1 LEEEMKRM
9 LLVLLALVFIYP
21 MISIGAEKDSIN
33 LKLVW
38 EKEIPQGVK
47 DFVFLDENGY
57 NVFSVQCKNPEKA
70 LKEKR
75 ILVVQ
80 GNKLV
85 WYEGDEMRV
94 VKEMTIGKGSS
105 NENKVVISKNGRNI
119 AILNGL
125 YVPTIKDKDYDEYK
139 GTYRN
144 QLATLRLLNW
154 KGEELA
160 RTQFSPGH
168 LDYIDLFSLGNDS
181 TVILNLSGGEG
192 LYYTVWMFLRNGSE
206 LKKVFSSDGYI
217 WTYAENGS
225 IMLVSELKKKRL
237 IMDGSGKNVGGF
249 SYSNPRGNY
258 WAGISPKGNYIAEVT
273 TGKSVVI
280 HNKYGTLI
288 SEHHVQ
294 GQGNYYGAFSPDE
307 KYLCMTPGPWRVY
320 FFETKTGKML
330 WEYTHPD
337 SFVLYMKVAVSSQDG
352 YAFVYSQPW
361 SCPSPDRGINP
372 KPLLSEKSIHIFDKK
387 GNLINLFKIGDKIS
401 SLKITNDGEY
411 LMVHL
416 PSKLQLYNIIRGGKD
431 ETN

>member
-1 LEEEMKRM
+1 MKRM
-9 LLVLLALVFIYP
+9 FLVLLALSFIYP
-21 MISIGAEKDSIN
+21 IISSGANKDSVN

-57 NVFSVQCKNPEKA
+57 NVFSVQCKDPEKA

-75 ILVVQ
+75 LLMVQ
-80 GNKLV
+80 GNKLA
-85 WYEGDEMRV
+85 WYKGDEMRV
-94 VKEMTIGKGSS
+94 VKEMTIGKGTS

-125 YVPTIKDKDYDEYK
+125 YVPTIKDKDYYEYK
-139 GTYRN
+139 GTYRD

-154 KGEELA
+154 KGEDLA

-168 LDYIDLFSLGNDS
+168 LDYITIFPLGDDS
-181 TVILNLSGGEG
+181 TIVINFE
-192 LYYTVWMFLRNGSE
+192 GSE
-206 LKKVFSSDGYI
+206 GHFSQMTIYRRSGSLLNHIKAFNDLLWDYSEDGQRMIGVVNGEMTILSNDGIIKASYHYRPLRKVWISPTGKYV
-217 WTYAENGS
+217 AQ
-225 IMLVSELKKKRL
+225 L
-237 IMDGSGKNVGGF
+237 GSGKYIGIFDN
-249 SYSNPRGNY
+249 RG
-258 WAGISPKGNYIAEVT
+258 K
-273 TGKSVVI
+273 
-280 HNKYGTLI
+280 LI

-294 GQGNYYGAFSPDE
+294 GRGNYYGAFSPDE

-320 FFETKTGKML
+320 FFETKTGKMV

-401 SLKITNDGEY
+401 SLKITSDGEY
-411 LMVHL
+411 LMVRL
-416 PSKLQLYNIIRGGKD
+416 PSKLQLYNIIKGGKD

>member
-1 LEEEMKRM
+1 MKRI
-9 LLVLLALVFIYP
+9 LLVLLSLVFIYP
-21 MISIGAEKDSIN
+21 AIIIGADRDSVSVN
-33 LKLVW
+33 LVW
-38 EKEIPQGVK
+38 EKEIPEGSTN
-47 DFVFLDENGY
+47 FVFLDENGY
-57 NVFSVQCKNPEKA
+57 NVFSVQCKDPEKA

-75 ILVVQ
+75 ILTVQ

-85 WYEGDEMRV
+85 WYEGDAMRV
-94 VKEMTIGKGSS
+94 VKEMAIGKGSS

-139 GTYRN
+139 GTYRD

-168 LDYIDLFSLGNDS
+168 LDYIIISPAGNDR
-181 TVILNLSGGEG
+181 TIALNMGSGEGLFRELKVFSKLGKDLKEIFSKSGSGGE
-192 LYYTVWMFLRNGSE
+192 YSE
-206 LKKVFSSDGYI
+206 
-217 WTYAENGS
+217 
-225 IMLVSELKKKRL
+225 
-237 IMDGSGKNVGGF
+237 DGSTMFCTIAG
-249 SYSNPRGNY
+249 RGRVIFDTEFNEIGNFQYHPNRGDY
-258 WAGISPKGNYIAEVT
+258 WARISPKGNYIAEVT

-320 FFETKTGKML
+320 FFETKTGKII
-330 WEYTHPD
+330 WEYTHQD
-337 SFVLYMKVAVSSQDG
+337 SFILYMKVAVSSQDG

-387 GNLINLFKIGDKIS
+387 RNLINLFKIGDKIS
-401 SLKITNDGEY
+401 SLKTTKNGQY
-411 LMVHL
+411 LMVRL
-416 PSKLQLYNIIRGGKD
+416 PSKLQLYNIIRGGKY

>member
-1 LEEEMKRM
+1 MKRM
-9 LLVLLALVFIYP
+9 LLVLLALVFISP
-21 MISIGAEKDSIN
+21 MISMGAEKDSIS

-38 EKEIPQGVK
+38 EKEIPKGVN

-70 LKEKR
+70 LKKKR
-75 ILVVQ
+75 LLMVQ

-85 WYEGDEMRV
+85 WYEGDAMRV
-94 VKEMTIGKGSS
+94 VKEMTIKGSYA
-105 NENKVVISKNGRNI
+105 ISKNGHNI
-119 AILNGL
+119 AVLEGL
-125 YVPTIKDKDYDEYK
+125 KRNDKGSFEDK
-139 GTYRN
+139 P
-144 QLATLRLLNW
+144 ATLRLLNW

-225 IMLVSELKKKRL
+225 IMLVSELQKKRL

-249 SYSNPRGNY
+249 LYNNPRGNY

-337 SFVLYMKVAVSSQDG
+337 SFILYMKVAVSSQDG

-361 SCPSPDRGINP
+361 SCPSPDREINP
-372 KPLLSEKSIHIFDKK
+372 KPLLSEKSVHIFDKK

-401 SLKITNDGEY
+401 SLRITSDGEY
-411 LMVHL
+411 LMVRL
-416 PSKLQLYNIIRGGKD
+416 PSKLQLYHIIRGGKD